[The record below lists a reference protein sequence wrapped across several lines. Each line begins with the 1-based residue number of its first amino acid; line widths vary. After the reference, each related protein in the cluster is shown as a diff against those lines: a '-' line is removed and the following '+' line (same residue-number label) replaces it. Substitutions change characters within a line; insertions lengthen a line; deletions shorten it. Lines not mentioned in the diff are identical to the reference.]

1 MHHSWPQLESIIA
14 ASSKARMKDT
24 RTEKKAFKLLLKE
37 IYKMG
42 ITYRNGE
49 EVDDSLASNVLYI
62 ENIKLIGWRSA
73 AVIHPLSSY
82 YSGLVY
88 IYILPFTVY
97 TALSSVLFSISL
109 CNRLYSTLYSIHF
122 VSFSFSFLFFFFSY
136 SFPTLFR
143 LRGRASAIYKL
154 LRSARFLYF
163 LRYPIV

>member
-49 EVDDSLASNVLYI
+49 EEDDSLASNVLYI

-73 AVIHPLSSY
+73 AVVHPLSSY

-88 IYILPFTVY
+88 IYIY
-97 TALSSVLFSISL
+97 CLSPYIQLFPQF
-109 CNRLYSTLYSIHF
+109 YSQ
-122 VSFSFSFLFFFFSY
+122 
-136 SFPTLFR
+136 
-143 LRGRASAIYKL
+143 
-154 LRSARFLYF
+154 FLYVTGSI
-163 LRYPIV
+163 YTI